1 MDTLLRIAVIMGGY
15 SEEREISLK
24 SAAQVQKHLDPSKYE
39 TYLIDIRKD
48 GWFYTCDSIT
58 YPLDKNDFSLL
69 LNDKRIHF
77 DVVFNAIHGTPGEDG
92 QLLAYFELLGIPYTG
107 SSSYISALSFNKR
120 DLLSVTSDLSIPRAR
135 HIRLNKHQTIPVDRI
150 ETRLGYPCFVKA
162 NRSGSSFGV
171 YKVSNASQ
179 LTEAV
184 NAVFDMNDE
193 LIIEEALLGEEVTV
207 GVIRINKEAV
217 VLPMTLIKTG
227 HDFFNYEAKYQGE
240 SEELTPAPIEESLR
254 QLVSEYALRIYTEL
268 NFNGATRSEFILKE
282 GEAYL
287 LEVNTTPGLTEQ
299 SILPQQAA
307 AAGISMRQLFELLI
321 IDALNRDTR

>member
-1 MDTLLRIAVIMGGY
+1 MGGY
-15 SEEREISLK
+15 SEEREISLR

-48 GWFYTCDSIT
+48 GWFYRFDGVDHT
-58 YPLDKNDFSLL
+58 LDKNDFSLIF
-69 LNDKRIHF
+69 NEQRIHF

-92 QLLAYFELLGIPYTG
+92 QLLSYFELLGIPCTG

-120 DLLSVTSDLSIPRAR
+120 DLLSVTSDLAIPRAR
-135 HIRLNKHQTIPVDRI
+135 HIRLNRNQTIPVNQI
-150 ETRLGYPCFVKA
+150 ESDLGYPCFVKA

-171 YKVSNASQ
+171 FKVANETQ
-179 LTEAV
+179 LVEAID
-184 NAVFDMNDE
+184 AVFKMNDE
-193 LIIEEALLGEEVTV
+193 LIIEEALVGEEVTV
-207 GVIRINKEAV
+207 GVMRINKEAR
-217 VLPMTLIKTG
+217 VLPMTLIKTT
-227 HDFFNYEAKYQGE
+227 HDFFNFEAKYHGE

-254 QLVSEYALRIYTEL
+254 ELVHEYALRIYTEL
-268 NFNGATRSEFILKE
+268 GFSGATRSEFILKD

-307 AAGISMRQLFELLI
+307 TAGISMSQLFEHLI
-321 IDALNRDTR
+321 VDALNRDNR